1 MTLPSH
7 DGEMN
12 EPWSMW
18 ADASDESQVHQAGR
32 DQHFVQ
38 NHYHFDVATP
48 RVRETVQDDDDHGEY
63 VFYMGPWHIPVTVL
77 LYLLAPVPLLVG
89 GTSLQLVFE
98 AEPGPST
105 WWVMVYTACTMIVSV
120 SIEVIML
127 NKALLRSPWSFSAD
141 TYVRALHGL
150 AAAGLFIYS
159 LIRSPGEA
167 GSIGRLALDCAEV
180 LGPL

>member
-1 MTLPSH
+1 MNPPSR

-12 EPWSMW
+12 ESWSMR
-18 ADASDESQVHQAGR
+18 AEASDESQVYQAGR

-38 NHYHFDVATP
+38 NHYHFDATKP
-48 RVRETVQDDDDHGEY
+48 RVCEMVQDDDEYEY
-63 VFYMGPWHIPVTVL
+63 VFYMGPWHVPVTIL
-77 LYLLAPVPLLVG
+77 LYLLSPVPLLVG

-98 AEPGPST
+98 AEPGPSI
-105 WWVMVYTACTMIVSV
+105 WWLMVYTACTVIVGV
-120 SIEVIML
+120 TIEVVML
-127 NKALLRSPWSFSAD
+127 NKALLRSPWSFSTD
-141 TYVRALHGL
+141 TYVRVLHGL

-159 LIRSPGEA
+159 LIRPPGEA

>member
-1 MTLPSH
+1 
-7 DGEMN
+7 MN

-18 ADASDESQVHQAGR
+18 ADASDEGQVHQAGR

-38 NHYHFDVATP
+38 HHYHFDAATP
-48 RVRETVQDDDDHGEY
+48 HVRETVQGDDDDSY

-98 AEPGPST
+98 DEPGPSI
-105 WWVMVYTACTMIVSV
+105 WWVIVYTACAVIVSV
-120 SIEVIML
+120 TIEIVML
-127 NKALLRSPWSFSAD
+127 NKALLRSPWSFSTD
-141 TYVRALHGL
+141 TYVRVLHGL
-150 AAAGLFIYS
+150 AAAGLFVYS
-159 LIRSPGEA
+159 LTRPPGEA
-167 GSIGRLALDCAEV
+167 GNIGRLALDCAEV

>member
-1 MTLPSH
+1 
-7 DGEMN
+7 MN
-12 EPWSMW
+12 ESWSMW
-18 ADASDESQVHQAGR
+18 AEASDAAQVHQAGR

-38 NHYHFDVATP
+38 NHYYFDPATP
-48 RVRETVQDDDDHGEY
+48 GFRETVQDDDEDDVDDDDDTY

-98 AEPGPST
+98 AEPGPSL
-105 WWVMVYTACTMIVSV
+105 WWVMVYTACAMIGSV
-120 SIEVIML
+120 AIEVTML
-127 NKALLRSPWSFSAD
+127 NRALLRSPWSFNTD
-141 TYVRALHGL
+141 TYVRGLHGL

-159 LIRSPGEA
+159 LVRPPGEA
-167 GSIGRLALDCAEV
+167 GNIGRLALDCAEV

>member
-1 MTLPSH
+1 
-7 DGEMN
+7 MN

-18 ADASDESQVHQAGR
+18 ADASDAAQVHQVGR

-38 NHYHFDVATP
+38 NHYHFDPAAS
-48 RVRETVQDDDDHGEY
+48 RLREAVQDDDEDDDGEY
-63 VFYMGPWHIPVTVL
+63 VFYMGPWHIPITVL

-98 AEPGPST
+98 AEPGPSI
-105 WWVMVYTACTMIVSV
+105 WWVMVYTACATIVGV
-120 SIEVIML
+120 AIEVFML
-127 NKALLRSPWSFSAD
+127 NKALLRSPWSFNTD
-141 TYVRALHGL
+141 THVRVLHGL
-150 AAAGLFIYS
+150 VAAGLFIYS

>member
-1 MTLPSH
+1 
-7 DGEMN
+7 MN
-12 EPWSMW
+12 ESWSMW
-18 ADASDESQVHQAGR
+18 ADASDAAQIHQAGR

-38 NHYHFDVATP
+38 NHYHFDPATP
-48 RVRETVQDDDDHGEY
+48 RFRETVQDDDDDDDDGEY
-63 VFYMGPWHIPVTVL
+63 VFYMGPWHIPLTVL
-77 LYLLAPVPLLVG
+77 LYLLAPVPLLVA

-98 AEPGPST
+98 ADPGPSI
-105 WWVMVYTACTMIVSV
+105 WWAMVYTACAMAVSV
-120 SIEVIML
+120 TIEVIVL
-127 NKALLRSPWSFSAD
+127 NKALLRSPWSFNTD
-141 TYVRALHGL
+141 TYVRVLHGL

>member
-1 MTLPSH
+1 
-7 DGEMN
+7 MN
-12 EPWSMW
+12 ESWSMW
-18 ADASDESQVHQAGR
+18 ADASDAAQVHQAGR

-38 NHYHFDVATP
+38 NHYHFDPATP
-48 RVRETVQDDDDHGEY
+48 RLRETVQDDDDDDGEY

-98 AEPGPST
+98 AEPGPSI
-105 WWVMVYTACTMIVSV
+105 WWIMVYTACTMIVSV
-120 SIEVIML
+120 TTEVIML
-127 NKALLRSPWSFSAD
+127 NKALLRSPWSFHTD
-141 TYVRALHGL
+141 TYIRILHGL

-159 LIRSPGEA
+159 LFRSPDQA
-167 GSIGRLALDCAEV
+167 GSIGRLAFDCAEI

>member
-1 MTLPSH
+1 M
-7 DGEMN
+7 DGS
-12 EPWSMW
+12 WSMR
-18 ADASDESQVHQAGR
+18 ADASDEAQVHQAGR

-38 NHYHFDVATP
+38 NHYYFDTAAP
-48 RVRETVQDDDDHGEY
+48 RFRETVQDDDDDGEY

-98 AEPGPST
+98 ADPGPSI
-105 WWVMVYTACTMIVSV
+105 WWVMVYTACVVIISV
-120 SIEVIML
+120 TIEAIML
-127 NKALLRSPWSFSAD
+127 NKALLRSPWSFD
-141 TYVRALHGL
+141 TDRYVRVLHGL

-167 GSIGRLALDCAEV
+167 GSIGRLALDCAEL

>member
-1 MTLPSH
+1 MDES
-7 DGEMN
+7 
-12 EPWSMW
+12 WSMR
-18 ADASDESQVHQAGR
+18 ADASDEAQVHQAGR

-38 NHYHFDVATP
+38 NHYYFDTAAP
-48 RVRETVQDDDDHGEY
+48 GFRETVQDDDDDDEY

-77 LYLLAPVPLLVG
+77 LYLLAPLPLLVG

-98 AEPGPST
+98 AEPGPSI
-105 WWVMVYTACTMIVSV
+105 WWVMVYTACVVIVSV
-120 SIEVIML
+120 TIEVIML
-127 NKALLRSPWSFSAD
+127 NKALLRSPWSFD
-141 TYVRALHGL
+141 TDRYVRVLHGL

-167 GSIGRLALDCAEV
+167 GSIGRLALDCAEL